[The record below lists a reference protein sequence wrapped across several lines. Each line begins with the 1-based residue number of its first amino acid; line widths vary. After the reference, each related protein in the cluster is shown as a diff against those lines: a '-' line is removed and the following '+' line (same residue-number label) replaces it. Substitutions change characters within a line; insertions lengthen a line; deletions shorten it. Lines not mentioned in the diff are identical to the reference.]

1 MSDAVNAPEP
11 DAPSRDRSWS
21 LDGTRFPARTLDP
34 GLHVVATPIGNLG
47 DITLRALAVMAAA
60 DGILAEDTRMGHR
73 LADHYGI
80 RTRIRRFDAHAS
92 ENAIKAV
99 VQDLSNGAAL
109 ALISDA
115 GTPLLSDPGAALV
128 RRAVEAGIRIHPLP
142 GASALLAA
150 LVTAGIPADR
160 FFFEGFLPPKQGDR
174 RRRLREL
181 AQVPGALV
189 LYEAPHRVL
198 ETLADIEAILG
209 ERPVA
214 AAREMTKLH
223 EAVVRGTA
231 ATVRLHFEQQSPRG
245 EFVLVIG
252 QADAASDAPVLDP
265 DDRLRELIATMSVK
279 DAAAIVASELGLPR
293 RDVYARALLLQP
305 KQKRKGDNG
314 EPPR

>member
-1 MSDAVNAPEP
+1 MSDAVNASGL
-11 DAPSRDRSWS
+11 DALPGDRGWS
-21 LDGTRFPARTLDP
+21 LDGTRFQARALEP
-34 GLHVVATPIGNLG
+34 GLHVVATPIGNLA
-47 DITLRALAVMAAA
+47 DITIRALAVLAAA
-60 DGILAEDTRMGHR
+60 DGILAEDTRMGRR

-92 ENAIKAV
+92 VNAIDAV
-99 VQDLSNGAAL
+99 VRDLAGGAAL

-115 GTPLLSDPGAALV
+115 GTPLLSDPGSALV
-128 RRAVEAGIRIHPLP
+128 RRAVDAGIRVHPLP

-150 LVTAGIPADR
+150 LVTSALPVDR

-181 AQVPGALV
+181 AEVPGALV

-209 ERPVA
+209 ERPA
-214 AAREMTKLH
+214 AVAREMTKLH
-223 EAVVRGTA
+223 EAVVRGTVSE
-231 ATVRLHFEQQSPRG
+231 VRLHFERQSPRG
-245 EFVLVIG
+245 EFVMVIA
-252 QADAASDAPVLDP
+252 QADPAGDAPALDL
-265 DDRLRELIATMSVK
+265 DDRLRALVETMSIK
-279 DAAAIVASELGLPR
+279 DAAAVLASQLGLPR

-305 KQKRKGDNG
+305 GKTQKGDDG